1 MNKNDLPKL
10 PRRPEDGH
18 KGTFGR
24 LLIIGG
30 ARGMAGAIALSGMA
44 ALRSGAGLV
53 YLGVAESILGT
64 VAAIEPSYLTIP
76 LEEDDEGR
84 LCSQA
89 QKTLLERSKAMDSL
103 AIGPGLGRSGELT
116 NMVTEFYA
124 DSPLPMLIDADA
136 LNALAEKSEIYSQ
149 HQGPRVLTPHP
160 GEFARLIGKPIEEIN
175 RHREEIATE
184 FAAQHQVVL
193 VLKGPGTIVTNGN
206 ELYVNTTGNSGLGTG
221 GTGDVLTG
229 IISSLMAQG
238 VSPLEA
244 AKLGVYA
251 HGLAGDLAAEE
262 LTPRAMIA
270 SDVVTFLPAAWK
282 KVESIQ

>member
-1 MNKNDLPKL
+1 MNISNLPKL
-10 PRRPEDGH
+10 PHRPDDGH

-30 ARGMAGAIALSGMA
+30 SRGMAGAIALSGKA

-64 VAAIEPSYLTIP
+64 VAAIEPSYITIP

-84 LCSQA
+84 LCSEA
-89 QKTLLERSKAMDSL
+89 QKTLMERSKAMDSL
-103 AIGPGLGRSGELT
+103 AIGPGLGRSAELR
-116 NMVTEFYA
+116 NMVTEFYS

-136 LNALAEKSEIYSQ
+136 LNALAEKPEIYSQ

-160 GEFARLIGKPIEEIN
+160 GEFSRLIGKPIEEIN
-175 RHREEIATE
+175 RHRVEIATE
-184 FAAQHQVVL
+184 FADQHQVVL

-206 ELYVNTTGNSGLGTG
+206 ELYVNTTGNSGMGTG

-238 VSPLEA
+238 GSPLEA

-282 KVESIQ
+282 KVELIQ